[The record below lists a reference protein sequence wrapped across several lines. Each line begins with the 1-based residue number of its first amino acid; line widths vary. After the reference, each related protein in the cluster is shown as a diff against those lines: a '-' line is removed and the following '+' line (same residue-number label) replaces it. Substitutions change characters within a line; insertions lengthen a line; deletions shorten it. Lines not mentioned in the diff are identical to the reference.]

1 MYTGRLHV
9 NGAQM
14 QSVLKTS
21 KQLRFLPFLQPEV
34 MKYFDNV
41 SLQNVDANASIET
54 YEAVD
59 AQNANPEIV
68 EAMEQSSSAGNEAD
82 ANNNTINLF
91 DDDETSSDPIQRNF
105 KFSFDFHFFLFIL
118 LLIAAPKGRRPRMR
132 IRSSAESKIKISTN
146 SLFKRKKVLKKVL
159 KSTPKRRL
167 RSTTRRTT
175 KKN

>member
-105 KFSFDFHFFLFIL
+105 KFSFDFHFFFIHFTNCSTERAQTSNENS
-118 LLIAAPKGRRPRMR
+118 IVGR
-132 IRSSAESKIKISTN
+132 IKDQNFNKFS
-146 SLFKRKKVLKKVL
+146 F
-159 KSTPKRRL
+159 
-167 RSTTRRTT
+167 
-175 KKN
+175 